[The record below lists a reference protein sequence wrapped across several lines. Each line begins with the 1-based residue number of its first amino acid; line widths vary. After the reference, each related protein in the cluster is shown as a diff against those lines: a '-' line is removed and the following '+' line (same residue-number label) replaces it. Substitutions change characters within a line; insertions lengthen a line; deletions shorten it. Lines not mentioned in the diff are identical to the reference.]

1 MLISV
6 YENREVTHTYVAH
19 QLHASDLR
27 SLPSSSP
34 LSSILSRS
42 ASSVQ
47 LPYVRQS
54 SGSASVHDIADL
66 LSERCGSKVLNFMP
80 GQGSIEDAEKD
91 KKHVMCISNPR
102 LDGKAEH
109 RKGFFAELG
118 AHHL

>member
-6 YENREVTHTYVAH
+6 SENREVTHTCVAH

-27 SLPSSSP
+27 SLSSSSP

-91 KKHVMCISNPR
+91 KKHVMCMSNPR